1 MNKSKTTLIAIPGL
15 FAAALVMSACSSDE
29 APSENVFKDQTDAI
43 GKAEEAN
50 ELLEQ
55 AAQAQRRAIEE
66 QSQ

>member
-1 MNKSKTTLIAIPGL
+1 MNISRFPGL
-15 FAAALVMSACSSDE
+15 LLAALVVSVSACSSDE